1 MRKIKILLVLFVIC
15 FGFFAFGKM
24 SVNAASGNGNII
36 DGPIDLEG
44 TNVTQVVIIRDDDND
59 EGTLICTITDQY
71 IINHTNKSVIIR
83 DDDNDEGTLICSIG
97 YLVETYGTNASVII
111 RDDDNDEGTL
121 ICSIGDYVETYG
133 TNASVVIREDDNDE
147 GTLICSIEEQD
158 YIL

>member
-1 MRKIKILLVLFVIC
+1 MKKIKILLVLFLIC
-15 FGFFAFGKM
+15 FGFFAFSKM
-24 SVNAASGNGNII
+24 SVNAASGTGTVI

-44 TNVTQVVIIRDDDND
+44 TNVMKIVIVRDDDND
-59 EGTLICTITDQY
+59 EGTLICSITDQY

-111 RDDDNDEGTL
+111 RDDDNDEGTI

-133 TNASVVIREDDNDE
+133 ITGSVIIRDDDNDE
-147 GTLICSIEEQD
+147 GTLICSIGEQD
-158 YIL
+158 FDL

>member
-1 MRKIKILLVLFVIC
+1 MKKIKILLVLFLIC
-15 FGFFAFGKM
+15 FGFFAFSKM
-24 SVNAASGNGNII
+24 SVNATSGNGTII

-44 TNVTQVVIIRDDDND
+44 TSVIQVVIIRDNDND

-97 YLVETYGTNASVII
+97 YLVETYGINASVII
-111 RDDDNDEGTL
+111 REDDNDEGTL

-133 TNASVVIREDDNDE
+133 ITGSLIIREDDNDE
-147 GTLICSIEEQD
+147 GTLICSIGEQD